1 MVDKQKL
8 AQEALAKLEQ
18 LREQFSGFQKLCLAS
33 LHKIEA
39 DEFLNK
45 ELADEIASTLN
56 NITGVQKQ
64 LSVIYNNLAL
74 GALPQTITAATDTV
88 QAVQKDLALKA
99 SFFAAAAFFTSLH
112 SQNINI
118 EQVLMAQKAK
128 LEAMELEGLSVQ
140 EVKEQ
145 LAPYVDFYNFYK
157 GHHELLP
164 AVSAQFDYT
173 LIVAVLQEKTAFY
186 VDEASTKAAVSEKK
200 VDVAEKPT
208 AVSEK
213 TVVAVADNDNDT
225 ENSVAAKEQAALAS
239 VPAEIFS
246 EIVIGPKIIRAVDKE
261 KKQITASIADREL
274 SKYQDFS
281 LKALFDLSMGGIIT
295 PKWVFSCHGN
305 LRGKSTE
312 YSLQNYTF
320 SLDKCQNLGYAV
332 KYDCDSYGSFYA
344 VTDRGFYACSTCMN
358 KTISKKQMDSKLKN
372 HAPLRKLLADESY
385 GLIWLRLCIAEV
397 ICALKLENSV
407 YGGEDL
413 IDQND
418 GYWFST
424 IYVDRV
430 PKISMLIIAFNFK
443 TEAEV
448 EAFRTIFMDNREK
461 WQSAKAI
468 IFISAHEANAKALI
482 SWLAEHTDEEFVQK
496 YKCYYALAEK
506 QLCCYADDHIV
517 TDYKEFM
524 EAGAEIAADT
534 DNREAKTAQVLKKEQ
549 AATEQVSAVEQA
561 VAEVKAPAAKQS
573 VTKDNEAG
581 AATEAGVKSLAS
593 AEQADTLAED
603 EQTKEELQQAEKD
616 KYLAT
621 YKKILMTGKTY
632 CATAYLKKLADIDAS
647 FKNEYLQLAY
657 AVNDPLENCSYNSD
671 QIVETYFADEHLY
684 NSYYLVAAMLR
695 NFYSNQCL
703 YDYSMDTL
711 MDYVAEDKLLLENDK
726 LKHLVDILRMFK
738 KDQHCGMAKYAD
750 YKKSDLAELQ
760 AKLELIAQKA
770 AEQKKLA
777 YEQSS
782 KVAITNI
789 RFAKTLEYLFKGNS
803 DILTCLDAIIE
814 KNCDKDTLEYLQQ
827 YVVDTFIKDDAAL
840 AVENINS
847 YKVNCLIDEAWN
859 IAGNKIRNKKAT
871 SKLVSG
877 PRTNLQHRLE
887 EIAMLI
893 CEYIAVAERI
903 TSADADDLGFPAYQ
917 KAYKETKKLFTDVIA
932 AYETDLQ
939 NADADYGYKLVLV
952 QTLKEIS
959 SKMDGEASSFIGR
972 YFYLPF
978 LGDDKIIL
986 NDNYQPEFRDI
997 KELPAMSTLCR
1008 LEKHAFEGGAFY
1020 VDVQRRLEG
1029 LAENQTELI
1038 QNIISEDN
1046 YGSLRLLIG
1055 YLNEQ
1060 KPGFAADFMQKNSIA
1075 VALEYAESQAKKE
1088 FEDFSDDLELYQSY
1102 GQIDNTEENKKE
1114 IILHT
1119 AAMLYEVARN
1129 DENYGF
1135 FKQLLLEFRNK
1146 IQQDAT
1152 VQGDN
1157 LKRNLDIFLSVHQ
1170 ELKENAAASQL
1181 VSLIEQYVAKQKFA
1195 SAEELLNRLE
1205 NNDYDN
1211 LQELEVQD
1219 YLQDFLNHYNSYIKS
1234 VADNDKTLRAQIKTY
1249 KATNK
1254 DTRAAERLLNA
1265 WPKSNMDA
1273 TDLRAEELLTALG
1286 FKVASVRKL
1295 AVVNNKFP
1303 NFAIKLEQAVGGRIN
1318 NYNHPVPAFGSLGET
1333 DGFRMVYIFGSYDA
1347 DRLVEIFNN
1356 IGDEIHTLVVLDCAL
1371 KESVRRRLALLVKE
1385 KANGKI
1391 FAVLDRVVLK
1401 YLYDNCSEQT
1411 INKRL
1416 LHVIMP
1422 YAYYQPYVADSSKP
1436 MPTELFIGRKE
1447 ELKQIKDVSGVNIVY
1462 GGRQLGKSALLMK
1475 AKKDIDKNESG
1486 DRAVYIDI
1494 KGLNYKDTAF
1504 KISEELVLAQILE
1517 QKDITDDWYQL
1528 SMSIRMRLADEAK
1541 PIHYFLLLLDEADAF
1556 LDSCKEVRYKP
1567 FDALKN
1573 IQAVGEGRF
1582 KFVVAGLRDVVR
1594 FDHQIALND
1603 NSVLPQLSSL
1613 TVKPFKFAEAKE
1625 LLEYPLSYL
1634 GFRFRDDVET
1644 DTLVSAILSHTNS
1657 FPGMIQLYCTKLIE
1671 TMKNGYAGY
1680 KEADTPPYYVSE
1692 EHIKKVLGEKHLQN
1706 EIRQKF
1712 FITLTVG
1719 SDNYYLLIAMIT
1731 AYLYNTDEVGI
1742 SVTPDAVLAFA
1753 KDFEIKDIAKLNLEK
1768 VTALMEEM
1776 RELNVLQHNGEHGYR
1791 FTHFSFFQMMGT
1803 KAALEKELSKHM
1815 GDSIDD

>member
-1 MVDKQKL
+1 MDKQEL
-8 AQEALAKLEQ
+8 AKEALIKLEQ
-18 LREQFSGFQKLCLAS
+18 LREQFSSFHKLCSAS
-33 LHKIEA
+33 LRKIEG

-45 ELADEIASTLN
+45 ELADDIGSTLD
-56 NITGVQKQ
+56 NITSVQKQ
-64 LSVIYNNLAL
+64 LSLIYNNLAL
-74 GALPQTITAATDTV
+74 GALPQTISSASEKLKAA
-88 QAVQKDLALKA
+88 QQDLALKA
-99 SFFAAAAFFTSLH
+99 GFFAAADFFHSLH
-112 SQNINI
+112 SQNNNI
-118 EQVLMAQKAK
+118 EQILMAQKAK
-128 LEAMELEGLSVQ
+128 LDTIELDGLSVQ

-145 LAPYVDFYNFYK
+145 LAPYVDFYNFYQ
-157 GHHELLP
+157 GQHELLA
-164 AVSAQFDYT
+164 AVATQFDYN
-173 LIVAVLQEKTAFY
+173 LIVAVLQEQTAFY
-186 VDEASTKAAVSEKK
+186 VDKGASKAAVAEKALAVAK
-200 VDVAEKPT
+200 EPAAVAEES
-208 AVSEK
+208 VE
-213 TVVAVADNDNDT
+213 
-225 ENSVAAKEQAALAS
+225 VAAAVNDSVPEKGAAVKEQAALAS

-246 EIVIGPKIIRAVDKE
+246 EIIIEPKIIRAVEKE
-261 KKQITASIADREL
+261 KKQITVSIADREL
-274 SKYQDFS
+274 SKYKDFN
-281 LKALFDLSMGGIIT
+281 LKALFDLIMGGIIT
-295 PKWVFSCHGN
+295 PQWVFSCHGN
-305 LRGKSTE
+305 LKGKTTE

-320 SLDKCQNLGYAV
+320 SLDKCQSLGYAM
-332 KYDCDSYGSFYA
+332 KYDCGSYGSFYA

-358 KTISKKQMDSKLKN
+358 KVIIGKKQLAAKFKN
-372 HAPLRKLLADESY
+372 HNPLRKLLADESY
-385 GLIWLRLCIAEV
+385 GLIWLRLCIAEIV
-397 ICALKLENSV
+397 CALALENSV

-413 IDQND
+413 IDEKES
-418 GYWFST
+418 YWFST
-424 IYVDRV
+424 IYIDGI
-430 PKISMLIIAFNFK
+430 PKISMQLIAVNFK
-443 TEAEV
+443 AEAEV
-448 EAFRTIFMDNREK
+448 ETFRTVLLDNKKR
-461 WQSAKAI
+461 WQSAKVI
-468 IFISAHEANAKALI
+468 IFMSAHEANAKALI
-482 SWLAEHTDEEFVQK
+482 GWLNEHMDEDFSKK
-496 YKCYYALAEK
+496 YKAYYALAEK
-506 QLCCYADDHIV
+506 QLRCYADDHII
-517 TDYKEFM
+517 TDYKEFYEEKAASDSAESKAE
-524 EAGAEIAADT
+524 EAI
-534 DNREAKTAQVLKKEQ
+534 KKEN
-549 AATEQVSAVEQA
+549 ASTAT
-561 VAEVKAPAAKQS
+561 KKPAAKAKLAAHQAKAKETSAAAEVVEAETELAAS
-573 VTKDNEAG
+573 V
-581 AATEAGVKSLAS
+581 
-593 AEQADTLAED
+593 

-621 YKKILMTGKTY
+621 YKKILMTGKAY

-711 MDYVAEDKLLLENDK
+711 MDYVAEDKLLLANDK

-760 AKLELIAQKA
+760 AKLELLAQKA

-814 KNCDKDTLEYLQQ
+814 KDCDKDTLEYMQQ
-827 YVVDTFIKDDAAL
+827 YMAATFIKEDASL

-847 YKVNCLIDEAWN
+847 YKLNCLIDEAWN

-887 EIAMLI
+887 EMATLI

-903 TSADADDLGFPAYQ
+903 SNADADDLGFPAYQ
-917 KAYKETKKLFTDVIA
+917 KAYKETKKLFNDIIA
-932 AYETDLQ
+932 AYEADLQ
-939 NADADYGYKLVLV
+939 TADAAYGYKLVLL

-959 SKMDGEASSFIGR
+959 TKMDGEESSFIGR

-986 NDNYQPEFRDI
+986 NANYQPEFRDI

-1008 LEKHAFEGGAFY
+1008 LEKHAFEGGAFC

-1029 LAENQTELI
+1029 LAENKTELI
-1038 QNIISEDN
+1038 QAIISEDN
-1046 YGSLRLLIG
+1046 YGSLRLLLG

-1060 KPGFAADFMQKNSIA
+1060 NPGFAAEFMQKNNIA
-1075 VALEYAESQAKKE
+1075 VAIDYAASQAKKE
-1088 FEDFSDDLELYQSY
+1088 FDDFSDDLELYQSY

-1114 IILHT
+1114 IILQT

-1157 LKRNLDIFLSVHQ
+1157 LKRNLDVFLSVHQ
-1170 ELKENAAASQL
+1170 EFKENAAAGKL
-1181 VSLIEQYVAKQKFA
+1181 VSLIEQYIAKQKFA

-1211 LQELEVQD
+1211 LQELEVTD

-1234 VADNDKTLRAQIKTY
+1234 VADNDKTLRAQIKSY

-1273 TDLRAEELLTALG
+1273 TDLRAEELLTSLG

-1295 AVVNNKFP
+1295 AAVNNKFP
-1303 NFAIKLEQAVGGRIN
+1303 NFAIKLKQAVGGRSN

-1356 IGDEIHTLVVLDCAL
+1356 IGDEMHTLVVLDCAL

-1436 MPTELFIGRKE
+1436 MPVELFIGRKE
-1447 ELKQIKDVSGVNIVY
+1447 ELKQIKDVNGVNIVY

-1494 KGLNYKDTAF
+1494 KGLNYKDTAL

-1528 SMSIRMRLADEAK
+1528 SMSIRMRLINEAK

-1594 FDHQIALND
+1594 FDHQVALND

-1613 TVKPFKFAEAKE
+1613 TVKPFKYAEAKE

-1634 GFRFRDDVET
+1634 GFRFREDVET

-1742 SVTPDAVLAFA
+1742 SVTPEAVLEFA
-1753 KDFEIKDIAKLNLEK
+1753 KDFEIKEIAKLNLEK

-1803 KAALEKELSKHM
+1803 KAALEKELSKYM